1 MRISKRYLK
10 IAGIILSVFL
20 LFVLI
25 AGVVAYNKR
34 EKLLKAAIT
43 KAVRKA
49 KNDYDLNVTIQNAR
63 FDGLRTV
70 KLHQIAVVPEH
81 RDSLA
86 FIRDLSVSVKLMP
99 LLFGHV
105 RLLNLGLEDGR
116 LMLVKRDS
124 LRNYDFLFR
133 KKNDDNTTVKQKVDL
148 SELANKLLNQML
160 DKVPDD
166 MDVKNFALNIHHDE
180 DSLKFHVPN
189 AQIKDSYLT
198 STILVNKKESIWH
211 AEGEI
216 DASDKQL
223 DLKLY
228 AEGKKVELPFIQRKF
243 DLKLSFDTVSTRLEK
258 VVKKGHELRIYGSWA
273 VKNLLINHPKA
284 AANDII
290 IPSGSIDA
298 HMFIGENYISIDSS
312 SVIHLKNVKANPY
325 IKYALSPVK
334 TYELNLHTEELDA
347 QELFDAFPIGMFE
360 SLQGIKVAGRLRY
373 DLNLY
378 LNTKHPDQV
387 KFNSS
392 LKGEDFRVLEWGQ
405 TNLDKINS
413 TFVYTPYE
421 YGKPMRDIIVGPA
434 NPNYTPLEEI
444 SPDLKNAILT
454 AEDPSFFSHRGF
466 VEESIRK
473 SIATNFKEKA
483 FKRGGSTI
491 SMQLVKNVFL
501 NRQKTLVRKIEEILI
516 VWIMENTHV
525 STKQRM
531 FEVYLNIIEWGKNIY
546 GIGEASHY
554 YFAKHPSQLTLGE
567 SIYLASIVPRPKSG
581 LYFFEPDGSLRSSLR
596 GYFKLIG
603 NLMAK
608 RGWAERDTNAYGF
621 YNVRL
626 KESLRWGTP
635 ADTIGI
641 DSLLFEDETE
651 EQQNL
656 LQRIFGKR
664 ERRRDTIHINDL
676 NKLRTNGTAD
686 TVKSPEEIR
695 QEKREERRRKR
706 KENGGFLGIF

>member
-1 MRISKRYLK
+1 
-10 IAGIILSVFL
+10 
-20 LFVLI
+20 
-25 AGVVAYNKR
+25 
-34 EKLLKAAIT
+34 
-43 KAVRKA
+43 
-49 KNDYDLNVTIQNAR
+49 
-63 FDGLRTV
+63 
-70 KLHQIAVVPEH
+70 
-81 RDSLA
+81 
-86 FIRDLSVSVKLMP
+86 
-99 LLFGHV
+99 
-105 RLLNLGLEDGR
+105 
-116 LMLVKRDS
+116 
-124 LRNYDFLFR
+124 
-133 KKNDDNTTVKQKVDL
+133 
-148 SELANKLLNQML
+148 
-160 DKVPDD
+160 
-166 MDVKNFALNIHHDE
+166 
-180 DSLKFHVPN
+180 
-189 AQIKDSYLT
+189 
-198 STILVNKKESIWH
+198 
-211 AEGEI
+211 
-216 DASDKQL
+216 ASDKQL

-228 AEGKKVELPFIQRKF
+228 AEGKKFELPFIQRKF

-298 HMFIGENYISIDSS
+298 NMFIGENYISIDSS
-312 SVIHLKNVKANPY
+312 SVIHLKSIKANPY
-325 IKYALSPVK
+325 IKYTLSPVK
-334 TYELNLHTEELDA
+334 TYELKLHTDELDA

-360 SLQGIKVAGRLRY
+360 SLQGIKVAGTLRY
-373 DLNLY
+373 DLSLY

-387 KFNSS
+387 KFNSG
-392 LKGEDFRVLEWGQ
+392 LKGKNFKVLEWGP
-405 TNLDKINS
+405 TNLEKINS

-421 YGKPMRDIIVGPA
+421 YGKPMRNIIVGPA
-434 NPNYTPLEEI
+434 NPDYTPLEEI
-444 SPDLKNAILT
+444 SSNLKNAILT
-454 AEDPSFFSHRGF
+454 AEDPSFFSHKGF

-516 VWIMENTHV
+516 VWIMENTQV

-626 KESLRWGTP
+626 KESL
-635 ADTIGI
+635 
-641 DSLLFEDETE
+641 
-651 EQQNL
+651 
-656 LQRIFGKR
+656 
-664 ERRRDTIHINDL
+664 
-676 NKLRTNGTAD
+676 
-686 TVKSPEEIR
+686 
-695 QEKREERRRKR
+695 
-706 KENGGFLGIF
+706 